1 MSDQTELYISVI
13 GLGGVGSILV
23 ERLCRFINYS
33 QDLTAEILLIDGDEY
48 EQKNYERQEFSKLG
62 NKADIK
68 AGELEIKYAGL
79 RFDAMEAYINEANV
93 ADVVKEGDIVF
104 ICVDNHKSRMII
116 NNYCKQLQDVTVIS
130 GGNEFTDG
138 NVQLYVRRGGKDLT
152 PDLCAYHPEIAN
164 PDDKLPEEMSCEEL
178 ANSDPQLY
186 FTNLG
191 VATVMCWTFY
201 NAVLR
206 KQYERSEVYFDIIS
220 MTADAKTRIVKNE
233 EKEI

>member
-1 MSDQTELYISVI
+1 MSEQTELYISVI

-48 EQKNYERQEFSKLG
+48 EQKNYERQEFSQLG

-68 AGELEIKYAGL
+68 ATELEMKYPTL
-79 RFDAMEAYINEANV
+79 RFDAMEAFINEANV
-93 ADVVKEGDIVF
+93 ADVIKEGDIVF

-116 NNYCKQLQDVTVIS
+116 NNYCRQLQDVTVIS

-138 NVQLYVRRGGKDLT
+138 NVQLYVRRGGNDIT

-178 ANSDPQLY
+178 AASDPQLY

-191 VATVMCWTFY
+191 VATLMCWTFY
-201 NAVLR
+201 NAIVR
-206 KQYERSEVYFDIIS
+206 EQYERSEVYFDIMS
-220 MTADAKTRIVKNE
+220 MSADAKIRIVKQD
-233 EKEI
+233 